1 MRTRLLP
8 SLIIALATV
17 GAWAAFAPDYTPT
30 TSFAEE
36 EANAVSGRSTV
47 RTAAIDTEFAAIQTS
62 IGALNDNL
70 QAIQRSDDELKDG
83 VVKPHTLSTDT
94 LELIGSTDWTLKGA
108 WLTSTAYAVR
118 DVVTQSDNTY
128 ICAEAHTAGTFA
140 TDLAA
145 GKWILLA
152 EAASGIT
159 ASSVTSSATGDIAS
173 TNVQAALA
181 ELDSEKVP
189 KAGGTM
195 TGLLTLSGAPSS
207 NLHAATKKYVD
218 DADALLLPLAG
229 GTMTGGLVLS
239 GEPSA
244 ALHAVPMRDLVSQI
258 GGLVL
263 ANNGSDANND
273 IDIAAGAAADSTNAY
288 MLRLSSTMTKRM
300 DASWAAGT
308 NQGGM
313 FTGSES
319 ASTWYHVCL
328 IRADADGSI
337 DAGFDTSTTCAN
349 KPAGYTAYRLI
360 GSVYNDG
367 SSNLKAFYATETA
380 GGGVKVLWTT
390 PPLDVNL
397 TNTLTTAARTDTLT
411 VPTGY
416 VVEARI
422 NAFLFD
428 AGSSVQAYIS
438 SPNASDQAPAQ
449 TASPLATLNAAA
461 GDVVFMPMTVLTNTS
476 AQIRARGNIATAD
489 NYRVAT
495 LGWEWAR
502 R

>member
-1 MRTRLLP
+1 MKTRFLP

-17 GAWAAFAPDYTPT
+17 GAYAAFAPDYTPT
-30 TSFAEE
+30 INFASE
-36 EANAVSGRSTV
+36 EASAVSGRSTI
-47 RTAAIDTEFAAIQTS
+47 RTTALDTELAAIQTS

-70 QAIQRSDDELKDG
+70 QAIQRSDNALKDG
-83 VVKPHTLSTDT
+83 IVEPHTLSTDT
-94 LELIGSTDWTLKGA
+94 LELIGSTDWELRGA
-108 WLTSTAYAVR
+108 WLTTTVYAVR
-118 DVVTQSDNTY
+118 DVVTESGDTY
-128 ICAEAHTAGTFA
+128 ICAVAHTSGTFA

-145 GKWILLA
+145 GKWILIA
-152 EAASGIT
+152 EAASAIT

-244 ALHAVPMRDLVSQI
+244 ALHAVPMRDLASQI
-258 GGLVL
+258 SGLVL

-273 IDIAAGAAADSTNAY
+273 IDIAAGVAADSTNTY

-319 ASTWYHVCL
+319 SSTWYHVCL
-328 IRADADGSI
+328 IRADSDGSI
-337 DAGFDTSTTCAN
+337 DAGFDTSTSCAN

-367 SSNLKAFYATETA
+367 SSNLKAFYSLETA
-380 GGGVKVLWTT
+380 GGGIKVLWST

-397 TNTLTTAARTDTLT
+397 SNTLTSAARTDTLT

-422 NAFLFD
+422 NVFGFD
-428 AGSSVQAYIS
+428 ASNAWQAYIS

-449 TASPLATLNAAA
+449 AAAPLATLNAGA
-461 GDVVFMPMTVLTNTS
+461 GDVMFMPLTLLTNTS
-476 AQIRARGNIATAD
+476 AQIRGRASLATVD
-489 NYRVAT
+489 TYRVAT
-495 LGWEWAR
+495 LGWEWGR